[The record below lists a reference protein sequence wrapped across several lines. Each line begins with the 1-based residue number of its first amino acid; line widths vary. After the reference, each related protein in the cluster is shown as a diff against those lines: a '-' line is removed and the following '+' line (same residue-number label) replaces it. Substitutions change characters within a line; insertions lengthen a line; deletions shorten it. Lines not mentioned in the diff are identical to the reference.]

1 MNYKE
6 IAQETLNI
14 EAQTLLLASKNM
26 NDVFEKVV
34 ELVEEMPSR
43 F

>member
-14 EAQTLLLASKNM
+14 EAQTLLKASQNIT
-26 NDVFEKVV
+26 DVLIKLLILSLSVKVN
-34 ELVEEMPSR
+34 
-43 F
+43 